1 METVVK
7 EEQELPNKDIA
18 ETRNSGIDIMTHGD
32 DIELDQELHKSLDK
46 VEKQSDIS
54 KLSKDSDTESETL
67 MEDLEESN
75 TKGSNRAI

>member
-18 ETRNSGIDIMTHGD
+18 ETTNSGIDIMTHGD

-54 KLSKDSDTESETL
+54 KLLKDSDTESETL